1 MRKIFWDTNLFIYLI
16 EGTGT
21 QTEQTVELLSRMSER
36 NDRLLTSTMTLGE
49 ILTGPMRGGDSSLT
63 HAYESLIRRRTSVV
77 AFDVDCSRLYAQIRR
92 DLTIKPPDAIQL
104 ASAANANSDLF
115 ITNDERLSRKQID
128 GISFIVSLDRVW
140 I

>member
-49 ILTGPMRGGDSSLT
+49 VLTGPMRSGDSSLT
-63 HAYESLIRRRTSVV
+63 HAYDSLIRRRTSVV
-77 AFDVDCSRLYAQIRR
+77 AFDVDCARLYAQIRR
-92 DLTIKPPDAIQL
+92 DLTIRPPDAIQL
-104 ASAANANSDLF
+104 ACAANANSDLF

-128 GISFIVSLDRVW
+128 GISFIVSLDHVW